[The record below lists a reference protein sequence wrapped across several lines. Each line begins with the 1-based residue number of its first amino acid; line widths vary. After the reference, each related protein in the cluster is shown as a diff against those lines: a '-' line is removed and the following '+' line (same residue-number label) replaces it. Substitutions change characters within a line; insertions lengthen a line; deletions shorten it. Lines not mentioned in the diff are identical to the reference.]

1 MLWSWA
7 VSSAVERYLDTVE
20 VSGSI
25 PLSPTMCISQNKMT
39 SKSKILRLILR
50 PVRIFIEAVLS
61 FGEDSGL
68 VLSSSVSFYLMLAI
82 VPVILFT
89 LSLLGMLLSQ
99 QHYANQLSEIL
110 KIFVANPETV
120 SSFMRI
126 INPIINGVTSMTI
139 WGFFALIFVS
149 GGMFRSMEYAMNKV
163 FNAKSRGLLRSYGIG
178 MIFSLIINLLL
189 IIGLVTSPILGY
201 ATLTKIS
208 AIQTL
213 VDRIP
218 MLAWIFQNIFSW
230 FVFGMLCL
238 IIYYVLPNT
247 KKRFRDVFY
256 GAVASAILWNILRYF
271 FSIYLA
277 YFSTIDFIYGALG
290 TIIGAIVWLF
300 LSVIII
306 IFGAE
311 ITRILGLR
319 AEGQPAPSFTSLIQ
333 RVTSSFSPKAKERI
347 STRLEKYQTKINGI
361 TEKKK

>member
-1 MLWSWA
+1 MVWSWA

-25 PLSPTMCISQNKMT
+25 PLSPTIYILKAQMT
-39 SKSKILRLILR
+39 SKSKILRLFLR
-50 PVRIFIEAVLS
+50 PIRIFIEALFS

-68 VLSSSVSFYLMLAI
+68 VLSSSVSFYLLLAI

-99 QHYANQLSEIL
+99 QHYADQLSEIL
-110 KIFVANPETV
+110 KIFVANPDTINT
-120 SSFMRI
+120 FTRI
-126 INPIINGVTSMTI
+126 INPIIDNATSMTV
-139 WGFFALIFVS
+139 WGSFALIFVS

-189 IIGLVTSPILGY
+189 IIGLVASPILGY
-201 ATLTKIS
+201 ATLTDIPV
-208 AIQTL
+208 IQTL
-213 VDRIP
+213 VAKIP

-230 FVFGMLCL
+230 FVFGLLCL

-319 AEGQPAPSFTSLIQ
+319 AQGQPAPSFTSLIQ
-333 RVTSSFSPKAKERI
+333 RVTSSFSPRAKKRI
-347 STRLEKYQTKINGI
+347 STGLEKYQTKMNGI
-361 TEKKK
+361 AIKKK